1 LKRNLIN
8 FKNHNEKTLGF
19 KINLNDFLSG
29 LLENS
34 KNRIFA
40 ASFFKVVRLL
50 RLKKIKN

>member
-1 LKRNLIN
+1 MKTLNVSI

-19 KINLNDFLSG
+19 KTNLNDFLSG

-40 ASFFKVVRLL
+40 VSFF
-50 RLKKIKN
+50 